1 MLNVLVTFY
10 AKCAR
15 ALTFQTVSKETYY
28 RVKRDLLQSQK
39 RPMFCSRALT
49 FQNFWHKFCTSSL
62 CSDAVNVVME

>member
-28 RVKRDLLQSQK
+28 RVKRDL
-39 RPMFCSRALT
+39 CSVLGHLRSRT
-49 FQNFWHKFCTSSL
+49 FGTNSVQVLS
-62 CSDAVNVVME
+62 VVMQ